1 MQHHVEIG
9 PERNVLE
16 RRARGEET
24 VLLGQEEARYSEVDA
39 AFGLQ
44 CGESL
49 AIAANRIGEEA
60 FGVGQL
66 LRTFTRSVEAA
77 MALGYLVYQSGP
89 SSGRSDK

>member
-1 MQHHVEIG
+1 MQHHVEIDS
-9 PERNVLE
+9 ERNVIG
-16 RRARGEET
+16 RRTHVEET
-24 VLLGQEEARYSEVDA
+24 VLLGQEEARYSEVDI

-66 LRTFTRSVEAA
+66 LRAFTRGVEVA
-77 MALGYLVYQSGP
+77 MTLVCLVNLSSS
-89 SSGRSDK
+89 SSGRSGK

>member
-9 PERNVLE
+9 LERNVLE
-16 RRARGEET
+16 RRAHGEGPAL
-24 VLLGQEEARYSEVDA
+24 VGQEEARCSEVDV

-60 FGVGQL
+60 FGGGQL
-66 LRTFTRSVEAA
+66 LRAFTRGVEAA
-77 MALGYLVYQSGP
+77 MTLVCLVRLSGP
-89 SSGRSDK
+89 LPGRSDK

>member
-1 MQHHVEIG
+1 MQHHVEVG

-16 RRARGEET
+16 HRAHEKET
-24 VLLGQEEARYSEVDA
+24 VLLSQEEARCSEVDV

-60 FGVGQL
+60 FEVGQL
-66 LRTFTRSVEAA
+66 LRTFTRSLEAA
-77 MALGYLVYQSGP
+77 MVLGYLVYQSGP
-89 SSGRSDK
+89 SSGRSEK